1 MRKKSKDVMDQDYDD
16 FDLEMDEIEL
26 DGQPLRSAMA
36 LDIFL
41 SFMSILAWV
50 WLALMVVGLCIA
62 LYTTMIGIIPG
73 FEKLAD
79 IPDNVITVWTGVK
92 VIGAIIAILVLQE
105 LRKISKTLLRGDPFV
120 PRNASRL
127 RRIWMTVA
135 IGEAVRTALM
145 FIVMLHVWKLDDLN
159 FANSWFG
166 NITGLNSGSKVIP
179 LRWEVWSMVLILI
192 VLAQVF
198 RQGAAMREQEKL
210 TV

>member
-16 FDLEMDEIEL
+16 FDLDMDDIEL

-50 WLALMVVGLCIA
+50 WLALMVVGLGIA

-79 IPDNVITVWTGVK
+79 IPDNVITIWTGVK

-135 IGEAVRTALM
+135 IGEAIRTALM
-145 FIVMLHVWKLDDLN
+145 FMVMLYVWKLDDLN

-166 NITGLNSGSKVIP
+166 DITGLNSGSKEIP